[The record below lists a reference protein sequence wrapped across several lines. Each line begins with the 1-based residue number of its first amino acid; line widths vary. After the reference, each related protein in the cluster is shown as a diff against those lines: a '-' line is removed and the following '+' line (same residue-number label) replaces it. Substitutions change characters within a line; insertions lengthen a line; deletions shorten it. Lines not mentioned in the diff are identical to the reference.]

1 MKKQIRIY
9 IYIIG
14 LILIDQLSKIWALS
28 ALRGTEGIAVIPNVF
43 ELSYLEN
50 RGAAFGIL
58 QDHQI
63 FFVLITVAAAV
74 ILTWIYRRIP
84 QPKKYI
90 PLRISYALIMAGAFG
105 NLIDRVFR
113 GYVVDFFYF
122 KWIDFPVFNVAD
134 IYVTVTMILLLIL
147 SYFSIRKK
155 ILIFLTGKENMD
167 ETIEIK
173 VTSEMA
179 GKRLDVVLSEQCSDL
194 TRSYINKLCKEERAA
209 LNGKTSKGNKKC
221 KEGDVITLQVPEP
234 TELEILPEE
243 MNLDIVYE
251 DQDVILINKPKG
263 MVVHPAA
270 GHYSGTLVNGL
281 MAHCK
286 DDLSGING
294 VLRPGIVHRIDK
306 DTTGILIVCKN
317 DMAHQS
323 IAKQLYDHSI
333 TRKYH
338 AIVYGNIKEEEGTV
352 NAPIGRSLK
361 DRKKMGIVMDGK
373 HAVTH
378 YKVLKRLKK
387 GFTYI
392 ECQLETGRTHQIRVH
407 MASIKH
413 PLLGDDVYGPKKS
426 KYTLEGQCLHAKVL
440 GFVHPRTGEYM
451 EFEVPLPEYFEKL
464 LNKLDN

>member
-1 MKKQIRIY
+1 M
-9 IYIIG
+9 
-14 LILIDQLSKIWALS
+14 
-28 ALRGTEGIAVIPNVF
+28 
-43 ELSYLEN
+43 
-50 RGAAFGIL
+50 
-58 QDHQI
+58 
-63 FFVLITVAAAV
+63 
-74 ILTWIYRRIP
+74 
-84 QPKKYI
+84 
-90 PLRISYALIMAGAFG
+90 
-105 NLIDRVFR
+105 
-113 GYVVDFFYF
+113 
-122 KWIDFPVFNVAD
+122 
-134 IYVTVTMILLLIL
+134 
-147 SYFSIRKK
+147 
-155 ILIFLTGKENMD
+155 IFLTGKENMD

-387 GFTYI
+387 DFTYI

-451 EFEVPLPEYFEKL
+451 EFEVSLPEYFEKL